1 MANKAKQDVPSMHV
15 IETVALI
22 PVTDLVPHPDNPR
35 TVRLDEEFLESVR
48 AVGVIEPLTT
58 RDLDGQLQVLSGHRR
73 LAAAKEVGLKAVP
86 VRNLGEVG
94 DRQAFDIVAM
104 ANLHEELT
112 PLEEGKRAAMWL
124 DRYDQ
129 DAEAVASKL
138 GKSPRWV
145 VQHAQIYRALSK
157 EWTAALAAAPKKYGT
172 SLREQTDRW
181 TASHWA
187 AIARLPE
194 RIQVQQ
200 LKRFQSGSYY
210 SFDRWSVKDLENRIA
225 LEMLELAK
233 APFDITSCSACFNRT
248 GNQPAF
254 LWSDEADGAAGEKDK
269 CLDKKCWA
277 AKCAKSEKAAFKQ
290 RAVEKGVPDAV
301 PLSVV
306 AEPEDYLRQH
316 EYRKQLSA
324 LKKAHSKL
332 VTIGEVEVVK
342 KDDKGAV
349 PAIVVAGRGKGSVK
363 WVRIRPRA
371 KPKDTAEP
379 AWKAQLA
386 KREAEGRRSE
396 AIAERIKDAI
406 RAMEMPDLG
415 TVAVLGYIMMGS
427 PTDDIS
433 NLIKNAVGSGRDA
446 VVRETMWKAFLE
458 DLEYCLNLSENVWQ
472 GLCDLLG
479 LGIDV
484 RAAYDEIVAAETPA
498 KG

>member
-1 MANKAKQDVPSMHV
+1 MANKAKQDVPSMH
-15 IETVALI
+15 ETVALI

-210 SFDRWSVKDLENRIA
+210 SFDRWSVRGLENRIA

-269 CLDKKCWA
+269 CLDKKCWD

-290 RAVEKGVPDAV
+290 LAVEKGVPDAV

-306 AEPEDYLRQH
+306 AEPEDYWKAADH
-316 EYRKQLSA
+316 KKKISA
-324 LKKAHSKL
+324 LKKIHGKKL
-332 VTIGEVEVVK
+332 LTADTVEIVK
-342 KDDKGAV
+342 KDTKGAV
-349 PAIVVAGRGKGSVK
+349 PAIVVAGKGKNAVK
-363 WVRIRPRA
+363 WVKVKPVEKGLELTRPEVDYAKQREQQAAEARRWEMVEDGIVEVIRTMDPPNLAVVAVAAWGEASVELMRE
-371 KPKDTAEP
+371 TA
-379 AWKAQLA
+379 
-386 KREAEGRRSE
+386 RRS
-396 AIAERIKDAI
+396 
-406 RAMEMPDLG
+406 G
-415 TVAVLGYIMMGS
+415 TV
-427 PTDDIS
+427 
-433 NLIKNAVGSGRDA
+433 RDA
-446 VVRETMWKAFLE
+446 YVRDTLWLALVE
-458 DLEYCLNLSENVWQ
+458 DLQYGGINVEREELQ
-472 GLCDLLG
+472 PFCDLV
-479 LGIDV
+479 GIDIDCQ
-484 RAAYDEIVAAETPA
+484 AMYDEIVAAETPA